1 MQSLTLHRHLSREG
15 LSPPGLG
22 EPNTLE
28 PPSPGLGA
36 PHVQG
41 LGLFLF
47 SSYSCQLLLFQDNT
61 ILIGFCL
68 QNCSLSPHRCPQTG
82 LLPRRRGAG
91 SLGRK
96 AWRLLGEKVKEMLL
110 LPLSPCPLLLLFI
123 LCYFSCLVQNHN
135 YKKQKHLF
143 FFYEQPTPHHTI
155 GKESCRVPGSGGR
168 KCPHGHP
175 SSTALRVDP
184 AVRVE
189 PIGGVLGGSL
199 LL

>member
-1 MQSLTLHRHLSREG
+1 MSKVWTF
-15 LSPPGLG
+15 
-22 EPNTLE
+22 
-28 PPSPGLGA
+28 
-36 PHVQG
+36 
-41 LGLFLF
+41 FLF

-91 SLGRK
+91 TLGRK

-143 FFYEQPTPHHTI
+143 FFLRAAHPPSHHWQRELQGTRI
-155 GKESCRVPGSGGR
+155 WRAQVPPRASVLHSPSGGPCSEGGAHWR
-168 KCPHGHP
+168 GPRGKPVAMR
-175 SSTALRVDP
+175 TP
-184 AVRVE
+184 AW
-189 PIGGVLGGSL
+189 LHMQAGSL
-199 LL
+199 DICLTVTQGRKYGTR